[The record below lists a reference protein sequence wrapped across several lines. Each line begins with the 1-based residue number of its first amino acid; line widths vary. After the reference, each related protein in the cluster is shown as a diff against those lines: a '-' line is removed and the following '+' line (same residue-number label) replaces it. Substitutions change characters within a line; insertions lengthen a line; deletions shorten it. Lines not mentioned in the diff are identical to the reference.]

1 MEALSI
7 KLSNKTAFIDHK
19 PIEGFMNTDNRTR
32 LNVSAIARDFFLP
45 FDFDVVV
52 GVPEFV
58 CVNGCAVEV
67 PPVEGGGL
75 INVVEPP
82 DQVVD
87 CDAAHEP
94 MRNGGG

>member
-1 MEALSI
+1 MKALSI
-7 KLSNKTAFIDHK
+7 KLRNKTAFIDDE
-19 PIEGFMNTDNRTR
+19 PAEGLVNTDNRPR
-32 LNVSAIARDFFLP
+32 LNVPRIIRDFFLP

-67 PPVEGGGL
+67 SPVEGGGL
-75 INVVEPP
+75 INMVEPP

-87 CDAAHEP
+87 RDAAHEL
-94 MRNGGG
+94 MLNGGG

>member
-1 MEALSI
+1 MKALSI
-7 KLSNKTAFIDHK
+7 KLRNETAFIDDETA
-19 PIEGFMNTDNRTR
+19 EGLVDADNRPW
-32 LNVSAIARDFFLP
+32 LNVPAIVRDFFLP

-58 CVNGCAVEV
+58 SVYGCALKV

-75 INVVEPP
+75 INVVELP

-87 CDAAHEP
+87 RDAAH
-94 MRNGGG
+94 

>member
-7 KLSNKTAFIDHK
+7 KLRNKTAFIDDETA
-19 PIEGFMNTDNRTR
+19 EGLVNAANRPW
-32 LNVSAIARDFFLP
+32 LNVPRIIRDFFLP

-58 CVNGCAVEV
+58 SVYVCAIKV

-75 INVVEPP
+75 INVVELP

-87 CDAAHEP
+87 RDAAHEL
-94 MRNGGG
+94 MLNDSG

>member
-7 KLSNKTAFIDHK
+7 KLRNKTAFVDHK
-19 PIEGFMNTDNRTR
+19 PTEGLMNTDNRPR
-32 LNVSAIARDFFLP
+32 LNVPRIIREFFLP

-52 GVPEFV
+52 PEFLS
-58 CVNGCAVEV
+58 VNGCAVKV

-75 INVVEPP
+75 INVVGPP

-87 CDAAHEP
+87 RNAAH
-94 MRNGGG
+94 